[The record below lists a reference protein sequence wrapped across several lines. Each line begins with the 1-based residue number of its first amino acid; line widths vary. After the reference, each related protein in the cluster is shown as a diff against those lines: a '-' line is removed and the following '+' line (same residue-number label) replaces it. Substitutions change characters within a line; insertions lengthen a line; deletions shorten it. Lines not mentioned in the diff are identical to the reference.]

1 MHPVWGATKVSA
13 KPFVVKLFQST
24 HPSRG
29 ATALAGIP
37 RWSLSNFNPRTPRG
51 VRRYIRSFELPEEE
65 ELYLIECDVR
75 KKSVVQASL
84 DHHSTPDVVK
94 RRRQAAYAH
103 IADAI
108 NN

>member
-1 MHPVWGATKVSA
+1 MKEQHRAIRALLSAMAPKRAVS
-13 KPFVVKLFQST
+13 
-24 HPSRG
+24 
-29 ATALAGIP
+29 
-37 RWSLSNFNPRTPRG
+37 
-51 VRRYIRSFELPEEE
+51 YIRSFELPEEE

-103 IADAI
+103 IADQI